1 ASDHIHYTTVER
13 ILKRLKKKAGITKR
27 VTPHVLRHTFAT
39 LSLASGLD
47 IREIQELL
55 GHSSLNTTQIY
66 THVSRERLRKD
77 YESIWEKIL
86 KDTNKE

>member
-1 ASDHIHYTTVER
+1 V
-13 ILKRLKKKAGITKR
+13 KRAGINKK

-55 GHSSLNTTQIY
+55 GHSSLSSTQIY
-66 THVSRERLRKD
+66 THVDPERLKRKTD
-77 YESIWEKIL
+77 EFYRSLFAPRW
-86 KDTNKE
+86 